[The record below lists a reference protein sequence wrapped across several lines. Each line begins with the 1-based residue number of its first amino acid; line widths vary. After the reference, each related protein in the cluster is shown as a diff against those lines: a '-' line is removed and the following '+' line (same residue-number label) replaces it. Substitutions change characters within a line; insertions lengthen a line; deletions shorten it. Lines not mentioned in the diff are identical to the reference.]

1 MAHPRSR
8 GENHNLGGVRPDMAG
23 SSPLTRGR
31 HSPLAGYS
39 ASRRLIP
46 AHAGKTT
53 NSHLPM
59 SSPAAHPRSRGENP
73 ASPSPSTP
81 VKGSSPL
88 TRGKRNQELI
98 KATGAGLIP
107 AHAGKTGL
115 ARRRPARARAHP
127 RSRGENHRGH
137 FAPPPGAGSS
147 PLTRGKRETGRSDVS
162 LIRLIPAHAG
172 KTLRSAR
179 LSSPGWAHP
188 RSRGENSMV
197 TVTRAG
203 SRGSSP
209 LTRGKRLCGSD
220 DRLDLGLIPAH
231 AGKTPTSEQARHS
244 ARAHPRS
251 RGENRPKWRL
261 RRRRGGSSPLTRG
274 KHPGRPH
281 CRSRNRL
288 IPAHAGKT
296 RIRSRGRR

>member
-8 GENHNLGGVRPDMAG
+8 GENLNLGGVRPDMAG
-23 SSPLTRGR
+23 SSPLTRGK
-31 HSPLAGYS
+31 HSPRAGYS
-39 ASRRLIP
+39 ASRR
-46 AHAGKTT
+46 
-53 NSHLPM
+53 
-59 SSPAAHPRSRGENP
+59 
-73 ASPSPSTP
+73 
-81 VKGSSPL
+81 
-88 TRGKRNQELI
+88 
-98 KATGAGLIP
+98 LIP

-127 RSRGENHRGH
+127 RSRGENAFHAPHRGTG
-137 FAPPPGAGSS
+137 PGSS

-209 LTRGKRLCGSD
+209 LTRGKLAVVLGSAH
-220 DRLDLGLIPAH
+220 RRGLIPAH
-231 AGKTPTSEQARHS
+231 AGKTSIRSSRLPIS
-244 ARAHPRS
+244 RAHPRS
-251 RGENRPKWRL
+251 RGENVMPVAAQI
-261 RRRRGGSSPLTRG
+261 GQAGSSPLTRG
-274 KHPGRPH
+274 KLTRPTPSQ
-281 CRSRNRL
+281 SRRGL

-296 RIRSRGRR
+296 DRRASCLIVQRAHPRSRGENEFDVKRVPDQEGSSPLTRGKRARDRPRG